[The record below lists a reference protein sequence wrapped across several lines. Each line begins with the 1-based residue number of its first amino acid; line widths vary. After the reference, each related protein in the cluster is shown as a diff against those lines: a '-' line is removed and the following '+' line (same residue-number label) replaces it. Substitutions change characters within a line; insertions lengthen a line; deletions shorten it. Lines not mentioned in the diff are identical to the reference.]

1 MSTWFIT
8 GCSTGIGRALAEA
21 VIAAGHDVAITARDA
36 SSIDD
41 LAAAAPD
48 RVWVSALDVTDAD
61 RIRTVVG
68 EAESRFGK
76 IDVLVNNAGYGYRSA
91 IEEGEDDELQRLF
104 ATNVFGPVHLIQA
117 VLPGMRAR
125 QTGTI
130 FNVTSIGVRIAPEG
144 SGFYAAS
151 KAALEAIS
159 SSLRKEGAPLGI
171 RVVAVEPGSFRTDFY
186 DRSLA
191 QSSVPIEAYA
201 DTSGRRRKENV
212 QVQGTEPGDP
222 ARAAQAIITTAES
235 DDPPAL
241 LLLGPDALIGY
252 AKTRDALDAD
262 VNRWRVV
269 SASTDFVA

>member
-1 MSTWFIT
+1 
-8 GCSTGIGRALAEA
+8 
-21 VIAAGHDVAITARDA
+21 
-36 SSIDD
+36 
-41 LAAAAPD
+41 
-48 RVWVSALDVTDAD
+48 
-61 RIRTVVG
+61 
-68 EAESRFGK
+68 
-76 IDVLVNNAGYGYRSA
+76 
-91 IEEGEDDELQRLF
+91 
-104 ATNVFGPVHLIQA
+104 
-117 VLPGMRAR
+117 
-125 QTGTI
+125 
-130 FNVTSIGVRIAPEG
+130 
-144 SGFYAAS
+144 
-151 KAALEAIS
+151 
-159 SSLRKEGAPLGI
+159 
-171 RVVAVEPGSFRTDFY
+171 VAVEPGSFRTDFY